1 MAFQPAPM
9 LQTSATSCSRRRG
22 RGGRA
27 CPATPSTECSAS
39 QHTCSPAARGSR
51 REALLVLTSG
61 ASLTRTQSASAAY
74 EDFFTTSSGLKILDL
89 IANPESSTPVSK
101 GDTVR
106 VHYSGYTL
114 GYQAKRFEN
123 TSLSDEPFVF
133 TIGSG
138 DAIPAFVRR
147 SLAHAPSRNPGVS
160 CHRR

>member
-1 MAFQPAPM
+1 
-9 LQTSATSCSRRRG
+9 
-22 RGGRA
+22 
-27 CPATPSTECSAS
+27 
-39 QHTCSPAARGSR
+39 
-51 REALLVLTSG
+51 VLTSG
-61 ASLTRTQSASAAY
+61 ASLTCAQSASAAY

-133 TIGSG
+133 TIGGG